1 MSSIF
6 PIILGAI
13 LGLSSSLMVLAF
25 FRKKIKS
32 DSSITVKRRL
42 IISTIGS
49 LFVSV
54 PAIILISIVS
64 YTTQN
69 KQLSGNSL
77 VSFGLVGLLTMV
89 IVHFREN
96 LLDEKFQRLFL
107 GIFVIYL
114 IFLILGFKIGI

>member
-25 FRKKIKS
+25 FRKKIKC